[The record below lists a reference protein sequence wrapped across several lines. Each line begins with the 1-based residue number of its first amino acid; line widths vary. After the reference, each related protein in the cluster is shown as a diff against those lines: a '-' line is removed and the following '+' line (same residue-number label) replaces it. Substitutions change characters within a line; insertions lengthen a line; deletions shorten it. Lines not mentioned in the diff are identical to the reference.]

1 MKLPQRE
8 GRLELA
14 KDGRRETL
22 FSGHRSVFGKMHGPC
37 DDGGE
42 DYTTGTNALATQLHI
57 KRSNG

>member
-14 KDGRRETL
+14 QDGRRETL
-22 FSGHRSVFGKMHGPC
+22 FSGYRSVFGKMDGSC
-37 DDGGE
+37 DEYGE

-57 KRSNG
+57 QRSNG